1 MKKYLLSSIYL
12 LLSITVFSEN
22 NNATTSIEKKDSAVI
37 YFQEGV
43 VQDSLKH
50 YSVAS
55 NYFDS
60 AIALYPDY
68 KDAYKQ
74 KGLVNIE
81 MRRTDVAKATL
92 IRAYELDTTDVVVIK
107 QLSELYYDYRQFQ
120 KAIKFA
126 KKCLNCENSERIIA
140 MSYYEQEDYG
150 NALPL
155 FHDILTKNQTD
166 VQVLYAMARSY
177 LDMEEYP
184 QAINYYKAA
193 IQNDTTQNS
202 RWVYELGLIY
212 YGNDDYK
219 DALASF
225 LKAQDMGYAQTSDFN
240 ENIGFVYLYTGDFD
254 KGEKILL
261 GVIATKPG
269 NTDLIRDMAQVFYTR
284 KLYDKSLEYCQKLI
298 EMDRTD
304 AKALYQ
310 AGMCFQK
317 KGEKSRGEKM
327 CDQAIVLDPSLDSL
341 RQKKIDMGL

>member
-1 MKKYLLSSIYL
+1 MKKCLLFCAYL
-12 LLSITVFSEN
+12 LLTITAFSRSGFP
-22 NNATTSIEKKDSAVI
+22 ADHKDSAMLF
-37 YFQEGV
+37 FQQGV
-43 VQDSLKH
+43 AQNSLKH

-60 AIALYPDY
+60 AIALYPEY
-68 KDAYKQ
+68 EQAYKE
-74 KGLVNIE
+74 KALVNLQ
-81 MRRTDVAKATL
+81 MRRTDIAKATL
-92 IRAYELDTTDVVVIK
+92 VKAYELDTTDIVVINELA
-107 QLSELYYDYRQFQ
+107 QLYFDYRQFQ

-126 KKCLNCENSERIIA
+126 KKCPNAETSERIIA

-155 FHDILTKNQTD
+155 LQDLLTKNQND
-166 VQVLYAMARSY
+166 AIVVYDMARSY
-177 LDMEEYP
+177 LDMEEYSK
-184 QAINYYKAA
+184 AIGYYKAA
-193 IQNDTTQNS
+193 VQLDTTENS

-212 YGNDDYK
+212 YNNDDYTN
-219 DALASF
+219 ALANF

-240 ENIGFVYLYTGDFD
+240 ENLGFTYLYAGNFD

-261 GVIATKPG
+261 DVIATKPG
-269 NTDLIRDMAQVFYTR
+269 DAELLRDVAQVFYTR
-284 KLYDKSLEYCQKLI
+284 KMYDKSLEYCQKLI
-298 EMDRTD
+298 EMDATD

-317 KGEKSRGEKM
+317 KGEKSKGEKM